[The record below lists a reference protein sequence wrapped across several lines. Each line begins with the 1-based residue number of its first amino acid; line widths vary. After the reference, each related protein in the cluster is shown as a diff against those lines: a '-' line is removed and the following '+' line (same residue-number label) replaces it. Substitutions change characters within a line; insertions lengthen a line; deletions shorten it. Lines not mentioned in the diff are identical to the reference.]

1 VTVLDDTREF
11 SWMLANFV
19 EQTAGVQG
27 AVAVSSDGL
36 LMAMS
41 ASLDRAAAEPVAAI
55 ISGLTSLGQG
65 AAGALGYEGLERI
78 VVAMR
83 KGVLLVASVSDG
95 SAIGVVARNGCDIG
109 AVGYQMTL
117 LVERAG
123 TLLTPALVA
132 ELRQQVLQS

>member
-1 VTVLDDTREF
+1 MTVLDDTREF

-41 ASLDRAAAEPVAAI
+41 SSLDRSAAEPVAAI

-83 KGVLLVASVSDG
+83 KGVMLVASVSDG

-123 TLLTPALVA
+123 SLLTPALVA

>member
-1 VTVLDDTREF
+1 MTVVDDTREF

-83 KGVLLVASVSDG
+83 RGILLVASVSDG